1 MESSRIIVASLL
13 LLLLAFAATAEARV
27 VRELIGENACQ
38 QTCNQV
44 GTAAP
49 HPLCIVL
56 CCNA

>member
-13 LLLLAFAATAEARV
+13 LLLAFAATAEAR
-27 VRELIGENACQ
+27 ELIGEDACQ

-49 HPLCIVL
+49 HPLFIVL
-56 CCNA
+56 CNA